1 MGKIGKEKN
10 TENKSKH
17 SKLMDRKMNKIRK
30 NKDVT
35 KNKMKHLLKKHQET
49 KLDQANKS
57 SEE

>member
-10 TENKSKH
+10 TKNKSKH

>member
-10 TENKSKH
+10 TKNKSKH

-35 KNKMKHLLKKHQET
+35 KNKIKYLLKKHQET
-49 KLDQANKS
+49 KQVDDNKS